1 MKERLTAFER
11 REKIR
16 LLKTFLAVAGTVN
29 IQELSEPFEILR
41 QNGTR
46 KIFEAYDMDKV
57 VNENIE
63 KARVKLY
70 AMTKEYGFEA
80 GKTHWEWDPEKPE
93 ANKGIDDML
102 LGKMK
107 ENI

>member
-1 MKERLTAFER
+1 
-11 REKIR
+11 
-16 LLKTFLAVAGTVN
+16 
-29 IQELSEPFEILR
+29 
-41 QNGTR
+41 
-46 KIFEAYDMDKV
+46 MDKV

-80 GKTHWEWDPEKPE
+80 GKTHWEWNPDKPDV
-93 ANKGIDDML
+93 NKGIDDML